1 MSSAASWPGFCLTL
15 VRNLRSRAGL
25 MRQVLYRAIDLT
37 VVTLIF
43 TAFIGG

>member
-1 MSSAASWPGFCLTL
+1 LLNPP
-15 VRNLRSRAGL
+15 RDLRSRARL

-43 TAFIGG
+43 TVFVGG